1 MPGEALIS
9 AKLACAGKRFR
20 KSVLV
25 ELYLRCRVNLRWSLP
40 IMGLCATGMHTAVLA
55 APPVAPPPDFT
66 AAGLSAP
73 VCADDI
79 TIDRPLALP
88 ELVDLALCR
97 APATRAAWAS
107 VRSAA
112 ARQGQARASY
122 GPRIDATISPETNFT
137 RVSGGGFPASDD
149 TSASAAARLSLN
161 WLLFDFGGRE
171 ALLSG
176 AEANRA
182 AALASF
188 ADQAQAVVLETG
200 LAYNALVEAIAA
212 ETAARSNLAFAEI
225 SLKSA
230 AAREQAGVGIK
241 SDRLQADAAAAQA
254 QLQLRQAEGQ
264 VLTSR
269 GRLATAVSLP
279 PTVSLQLAPPPPLG
293 PADTLRRSADE
304 LITQADRL
312 RPDLQLRS
320 ANLDAANAGVR
331 SAEAARRPNVSVGFG
346 PVVTTGTA
354 GQDVA
359 SASAGLTLSIP
370 LFDSGGRTWA
380 LREARSEAERAEAQL
395 QDARQSA
402 ALDVWTRYQTLAT
415 QAANLDT
422 ARRLLASAEEAAS
435 LAQGR
440 YRSGVATIT
449 ELLNAQA
456 SLASARQQLVA
467 AEFGVRSGE
476 LQLARSVGRI
486 GDAVE

>member
-1 MPGEALIS
+1 MCGQNP
-9 AKLACAGKRFR
+9 ACAAQRIQKGVLIPLCFR
-20 KSVLV
+20 WFPAVHPVLATAAV
-25 ELYLRCRVNLRWSLP
+25 
-40 IMGLCATGMHTAVLA
+40 CALVVPAAVRA
-55 APPVAPPPDFT
+55 APPVSPSPDFA
-66 AAGLSAP
+66 AAGLAP
-73 VCADDI
+73 PACAAEI
-79 TIDRPLALP
+79 AIERPLGLS

-97 APATRAAWAS
+97 APATRASWAS

-112 ARQGQARASY
+112 ARQGQARAAY
-122 GPRIDATISPETNFT
+122 GPRIDATISPETSFT
-137 RVSGGGFPASDD
+137 RISGGGFPASED

-171 ALLSG
+171 ARLSG
-176 AEANRA
+176 ADANRA

-188 ADQAQAVVLETG
+188 ADQAQAVILETG
-200 LAYNALVEAIAA
+200 LAYNGLVEAIAA
-212 ETAARSNLAFAEI
+212 ETAARSNLAFAET

-264 VLTSR
+264 LLTAR
-269 GRLATAVSLP
+269 GRLATAISLP
-279 PTVSLQLAPPPPLG
+279 PTVRLQLAPPRPLG
-293 PADTLRRSADE
+293 PADALRQSAED
-304 LITQADRL
+304 LIAQADRL

-320 ANLDAANAGVR
+320 ANLDAASAGVR
-331 SAEAARRPNVSVGFG
+331 SAEAARRPNVSIGLG
-346 PVVTTGTA
+346 PVISTGTA

-370 LFDSGGRTWA
+370 LFDSGGRIWA
-380 LREARSEAERAEAQL
+380 VREARSEAERAEAQL

-402 ALDVWTRYQTLAT
+402 ALDVWSRYQSLAT
-415 QAANLDT
+415 QAANLET
-422 ARRLLASAEEAAS
+422 ARRLLASADEAAS

-467 AEFGVRSGE
+467 AEFGVRSAE

-486 GDAVE
+486 GEAVE